1 MSAWRADLAACG
13 RRGTVRQAIIAW
25 FANPGFVLACHYR
38 LAHWAAGRGAIC
50 RVIAVLVEWR
60 MLRGFACQISAEA
73 VIGPGLRLP
82 HPLGIVVGRGVVI
95 GSGATLYQGVTL
107 GRRSAGEV
115 AYPRLGDRVI
125 VYCGATLVGAVELS
139 DGARVGVGEILIGEP
154 QRLMRDGVVVAERKA
169 SGWRVPR
176 R

>member
-1 MSAWRADLAACG
+1 MSAWRADLAACD
-13 RRGTVRQAIIAW
+13 RRGTVGQAIIAW
-25 FANPGFVLACHYR
+25 FANPGFGLACHYR
-38 LAHWAAGRGAIC
+38 LAHWASRQGAVG
-50 RVIAVLVEWR
+50 RVIAVLVERR
-60 MLRGFACQISAEA
+60 MLREFACQISAGA

-95 GSGATLYQGVTL
+95 GSGATLYHGVTL

-139 DGARVGVGEILIGEP
+139 DGARVGVGEILTGEP
-154 QRLMRDGVVVAERKA
+154 QRLRRKA
-169 SGWRVPR
+169 VASGGRRPGGRAPR